1 MTFDSKNN
9 MLNQHAK
16 KLKIGFMISRKA
28 IWTLKQQDEFK

>member
-1 MTFDSKNN
+1 MTFDSKNK

-16 KLKIGFMISRKA
+16 KLKIGLLTSRRA